1 MSSWL
6 TSTVPAVLIQPLPQP
21 PTAMCSTAGLTDVE
35 NRGSIDPCTFEL
47 IRRRRRVSA
56 FEVAGETSSRLKARP
71 SVTSEVTEFVSAIGL
86 LPGAK
91 RPPSQLDAY
100 TFAPQDVPGA
110 IQGIIAAFENLI
122 EQSTGQQ
129 LAGPPTWQTD
139 PSATRCL

>member
-56 FEVAGETSSRLKARP
+56 FEVAGETSSRLR
-71 SVTSEVTEFVSAIGL
+71 
-86 LPGAK
+86 
-91 RPPSQLDAY
+91 RD
-100 TFAPQDVPGA
+100 
-110 IQGIIAAFENLI
+110 
-122 EQSTGQQ
+122 
-129 LAGPPTWQTD
+129 
-139 PSATRCL
+139 RR